1 MNLDILDNLIN
12 NLKES
17 DFIKKFGEELNNYL
31 DDKIEHQN
39 RKTDINQVSILE
51 EMQNENKI
59 TTEYRDKML
68 IARNKI
74 LQEYA
79 QKTQDKGDMYYI
91 YDCTKEQYLLTNCE
105 NNKSNQIIKLEKVP
119 EGAQID
125 SVLRMNKNKFELDI
139 QATEEIKIQISEEI
153 NKLLKEQERVMEER
167 RIDGHIYEFVEKTN
181 DRICLIDT
189 TKDTGDV
196 FEEFKFLEN
205 VFEDAKQG
213 DLFEYSKGQYKKH

>member
-51 EMQNENKI
+51 EMQKENKI

-68 IARNKI
+68 VARNKI

-79 QKTQDKGDMYYI
+79 QKTKDKGDMYYI

-125 SVLRMNKNKFELDI
+125 SVLRMNKNKFELDV

>member
-12 NLKES
+12 NLKEN

-51 EMQNENKI
+51 EMQKENKI

-68 IARNKI
+68 VARNKI

-79 QKTQDKGDMYYI
+79 QKTKDKGDMYYI

-125 SVLRMNKNKFELDI
+125 SVLRMNKNKFELDV

>member
-12 NLKES
+12 NLKEN

-51 EMQNENKI
+51 EMQKENKI

-68 IARNKI
+68 VARNKI

-79 QKTQDKGDMYYI
+79 QKTKDKGNMYYI

-125 SVLRMNKNKFELDI
+125 SVLRMNKNKFELDV

>member
-51 EMQNENKI
+51 EMQKENKI

-68 IARNKI
+68 VARNKI

-125 SVLRMNKNKFELDI
+125 SVLRMNKNKFELDV

-167 RIDGHIYEFVEKTN
+167 RIEGHIYEFVEKTN

>member
-51 EMQNENKI
+51 EMQKENKI

-68 IARNKI
+68 VARNKI

-125 SVLRMNKNKFELDI
+125 SVLRMNKNKFELDA